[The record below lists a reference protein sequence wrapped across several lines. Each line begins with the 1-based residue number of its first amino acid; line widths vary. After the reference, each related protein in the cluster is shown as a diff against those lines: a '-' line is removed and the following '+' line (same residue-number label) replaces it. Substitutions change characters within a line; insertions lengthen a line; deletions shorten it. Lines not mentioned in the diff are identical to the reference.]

1 MPENTT
7 PTIRD
12 NPELRRYEI
21 SVDSKLAGFA
31 KYSVR
36 PYRVIITHTEIFD
49 EFEGQG
55 LAAQLTKF
63 ALDDIRARDL
73 EVVPLCPYAAAYID
87 KHPEYDDLDDHES
100 MAVLVREYKG
110 AATS

>member
-1 MPENTT
+1 MPDNSQPE
-7 PTIRD
+7 IRD
-12 NPELRRYEI
+12 NPDLRRYEI

-36 PYRVIITHTEIFD
+36 PYRVIITHTETFD

-55 LAAQLTKF
+55 LAGKLIKF

-73 EVVPLCPYAAAYID
+73 EVVPLCPFAAAYID
-87 KHPEYDDLDDHES
+87 KHPEYDDLVDHES
-100 MAVLVREYKG
+100 MAVLAREFKG
-110 AATS
+110 PGKG